1 MRIWEDRLHDL
12 PLIIYFTFFFY
23 KWSNK
28 YHDTHFLHQIFM
40 RQHELFGGLKAKK
53 KCIFL
58 PSCQHFM
65 SMACIQVKNTYRC
78 GQWCCRCDGPK
89 MGTEWRTHLKIKEVF
104 CYRIWENK
112 TNIHWNKVEQNT
124 DGQRQIDKG
133 TFHLLSLVVVV
144 VLITIIKLVGLMVF
158 RVCTYAEIMMYK

>member
-1 MRIWEDRLHDL
+1 MRRQITRFAFNNLFDL
-12 PLIIYFTFFFY
+12 FFY

-65 SMACIQVKNTYRC
+65 SMACIRVKNTFRC

-112 TNIHWNKVEQNT
+112 TNIYIEIKLNRIQM
-124 DGQRQIDKG
+124 DKG
-133 TFHLLSLVVVV
+133 K
-144 VLITIIKLVGLMVF
+144 LIKAHFIYYHWWWWW
-158 RVCTYAEIMMYK
+158 C